1 MIMQVVQQ
9 MQQQQ
14 QQQGSEGSEREATT
28 PGPDDFVAESDAF
41 AYDKLA
47 VDQASADPS
56 DSFIPVEQIRPTES
70 LLPTDSSDST
80 GDYFPQIEYVLKAEM
95 DHLSDIA
102 LLGTSDAFARTDFF
116 VI

>member
-9 MQQQQ
+9 MQ

-56 DSFIPVEQIRPTES
+56 DSFIPVEQVRPTES

-80 GDYFPQIEYVLKAEM
+80 GDFFDEPVLLADLDGGSVK
-95 DHLSDIA
+95 
-102 LLGTSDAFARTDFF
+102 LLGTSHAFAQTDFF

>member
-1 MIMQVVQQ
+1 MTMDLKGITDQLQVL
-9 MQQQQ
+9 MSD
-14 QQQGSEGSEREATT
+14 GRGEWEATALGGPDTT

-47 VDQASADPS
+47 VEQASAAGPS

-80 GDYFPQIEYVLKAEM
+80 GTAFDEVVMVDCPI
-95 DHLSDIA
+95 LSNPNESGDWI
-102 LLGTSDAFARTDFF
+102 L
-116 VI
+116 I

>member
-1 MIMQVVQQ
+1 MPPLMQMVQQ
-9 MQQQQ
+9 MQ

-70 LLPTDSSDST
+70 LLPTDSSDSA
-80 GDYFPQIEYVLKAEM
+80 GDYFPTIEPVLKAEM

-102 LLGTSDAFARTDFF
+102 LLGTSDAFAHDFYL
-116 VI
+116 I